1 MSFDELSKSVREV
14 VTEAINAEMLQTA
27 GFRPDGS
34 GGFHRARQGV
44 KMEKIPGP
52 GQGPTGPIQRSP
64 NAISG
69 PMFNPT
75 VDVYEK
81 WERDIPPMF
90 DPWMILPD
98 PTKYKDHI
106 HAVNG
111 AAAKLCVN
119 GAEVDK
125 KEGSTHGY
133 HPPNQALNSAVD
145 TAAQK
150 LALFSGATVN
160 LFHQHYVNN
169 FKSVAI
175 GQYHVARM
183 LLACLASEQEIW
195 TRSRADIVRI
205 AVAARDAL
213 RNVAKGGG
221 DFDAKLFIDV
231 VGSIATVAGLFFS
244 AGTAGVVVK
253 GVNAAAS
260 VLGKFVPKNIDTMKH
275 LQLAGGSAAEVI
287 RNMEQAMRDLSTAI
301 AGQEDDIITK
311 LKEVESLVDTNV
323 PAFDL
328 GRPTLL
334 DETDPT
340 KVVTNK
346 NELSLDPNDLVW
358 IGKSLLPTIAGELH
372 AAARGLDPFTS
383 SSDWSR
389 SGKVGRAYDGPRDD
403 FYRVSDRLHDFVAET
418 AKEMQ
423 DAGDTLVIV
432 AKAFHQTDA
441 QVSEEMRRHR
451 DAVNVIPAPS
461 NNPDPGD
468 DHAGPGGPLE

>member
-1 MSFDELSKSVREV
+1 M
-14 VTEAINAEMLQTA
+14 
-27 GFRPDGS
+27 
-34 GGFHRARQGV
+34 
-44 KMEKIPGP
+44 
-52 GQGPTGPIQRSP
+52 
-64 NAISG
+64 
-69 PMFNPT
+69 
-75 VDVYEK
+75 
-81 WERDIPPMF
+81 
-90 DPWMILPD
+90 
-98 PTKYKDHI
+98 
-106 HAVNG
+106 
-111 AAAKLCVN
+111 N
-119 GAEVDK
+119 GAEVEK
-125 KEGSTHGY
+125 KEGSAHGY

-150 LALFSGATVN
+150 LALFSGATIN

-169 FKSVAI
+169 FKNVAL
-175 GQYHVARM
+175 GQYHVGRM
-183 LLACLASEQEIW
+183 LLACLASEQEVW
-195 TRSRADIVRI
+195 KRSRADIVRI
-205 AVAARDAL
+205 AEAARAAM
-213 RNVAKGGG
+213 RNIGQGGG
-221 DFDAKLFIDV
+221 GSFDGKLFIDV
-231 VGSIATVAGLFFS
+231 VGSITTVAGLFFT

-260 VLGKFVPKNIDTMKH
+260 VLGKFVPKNTDTRKP
-275 LQLAGGSAAEVI
+275 LQLAGGSPADVV
-287 RNMEQAMRDLSTAI
+287 RNLEQATRDLSMGI
-301 AGQEDDIITK
+301 AGQEDDIIVK
-311 LKEVESLVDTNV
+311 LKEVESLIESNV
-323 PAFDL
+323 RAFDL

-340 KVVTNK
+340 KVLTSK
-346 NELSLDPNDLVW
+346 NELSLDPNDLIR
-358 IGKSLLPTIAGELH
+358 IGKELLPTIAGELH
-372 AAARGLDPFTS
+372 AAARGLDPYTS

-451 DAVNVIPAPS
+451 DAVNLVPVPS